1 MSDKPLLHEKLT
13 TGTEFLGGS
22 DFYQKNIPDC
32 IASNLNPNFQLR
44 PYQFEAF
51 GRFKYYMES
60 CSSRPENIPTQV
72 LYHMATGSGK
82 TLIMAGLMLY
92 LY

>member
-1 MSDKPLLHEKLT
+1 MTDKPLLHEKLT
-13 TGTEFLGGS
+13 TGAEFLGGS

-60 CSSRPENIPTQV
+60 YPSRPKNTPTQA

-82 TLIMAGLMLY
+82 TL
-92 LY
+92 